1 MLEMTKVKVRGST
14 VRFQKIEG
22 DVWIVAK
29 DALYLFRIYEKVRIF
44 YHNFPKTEIKQ
55 VKVED
60 TTITVI
66 SIKGVQKLG
75 ELYPDKYDESLLDEV
90 LEKINNEELE
100 LPADPSKRLKR
111 RLFGMM
117 SHVAKES
124 RMTAYELWS
133 ESYDLFSVY
142 VGFDIRQKAKERHM
156 TVIAYIESTKL
167 LEEFYM
173 FAEATFVDESK

>member
-1 MLEMTKVKVRGST
+1 MLEMAKVKVGGNT
-14 VRFQKIEG
+14 VRFQKIED

-44 YHNFPKTEIKQ
+44 YHNFPKNEVKQ

-66 SIKGVQKLG
+66 SVKGVQKLK
-75 ELYPDKYDESLLDEV
+75 EFYPDKYNESLLEEV

-100 LPADPSKRLKR
+100 LPTDPSKKLKK

-117 SHVAKES
+117 SRIAKEA
-124 RMTAYELWS
+124 RMTVYELWS
-133 ESYDLFSVY
+133 ESYDLFSTY

-156 TVIAYIESTKL
+156 TVIAYIEFTKL

-173 FAEATFVDESK
+173 FIEATFANESK